1 MKCSI
6 CNGTLKYENG
16 LYVCESCGRTQQISS
31 VFQNEEV
38 FIAYI
43 ENDDLGRRTQ
53 DSIVAQDIFNK
64 LQVEGINTFYERISA
79 ADLIGNNYNKAI
91 EIASNSAK
99 IVFFVGCSNENFKK
113 LTDIYSYIF
122 GKKTIIP
129 VYSQMNAFGLPH
141 EISSLQAVN
150 YDTVGSVTDIIKNVL
165 KLLGKSQNVDVISK
179 AKQEKSIKK
188 KIMLCSLGVICIA
201 FAAICSYLVFGTHY
215 VLDSKKYEYA
225 QKLEYIGNYTEALKV
240 YADIADYKDATN
252 RIDAIYDKYNGYFY
266 NNNDEFTLYLNI
278 DKNTNSKIEITRRY
292 NGEYI
297 SIQTEATVQENVIN
311 FECKDSMN
319 NRGNGKIELLNTGLK
334 ITIISDEK
342 DSIEYDFS
350 FTDKSDVPQ
359 INSISSKD
367 LIGWMNNR
375 LTLQEI
381 NKMGF
386 RTEFIVDLCPVDIS
400 QNVYKIENTN
410 YGILVSDTEQN
421 SESIV
426 GVYIPYEELFQDE
439 KCSYIP
445 MVSGN
450 NVYLHCKTYVANI
463 QNLSYELSKQGT
475 DFPEN
480 TYFVT
485 SKDVLNEFWDNVF
498 DTENKD
504 KFWEELKKE
513 VVEFCN
519 YNETV
524 GIKYHLEKIPDD
536 GTNTVMGNY
545 EYLCDAIKE
554 ANNSENLAVVDN
566 SGTLVYIP

>member
-1 MKCSI
+1 M
-6 CNGTLKYENG
+6 LKGVPE
-16 LYVCESCGRTQQISS
+16 T
-31 VFQNEEV
+31 
-38 FIAYI
+38 
-43 ENDDLGRRTQ
+43 
-53 DSIVAQDIFNK
+53 
-64 LQVEGINTFYERISA
+64 NT
-79 ADLIGNNYNKAI
+79 
-91 EIASNSAK
+91 
-99 IVFFVGCSNENFKK
+99 
-113 LTDIYSYIF
+113 
-122 GKKTIIP
+122 
-129 VYSQMNAFGLPH
+129 
-141 EISSLQAVN
+141 
-150 YDTVGSVTDIIKNVL
+150 
-165 KLLGKSQNVDVISK
+165 
-179 AKQEKSIKK
+179 
-188 KIMLCSLGVICIA
+188 
-201 FAAICSYLVFGTHY
+201 
-215 VLDSKKYEYA
+215 
-225 QKLEYIGNYTEALKV
+225 
-240 YADIADYKDATN
+240 
-252 RIDAIYDKYNGYFY
+252 
-266 NNNDEFTLYLNI
+266 
-278 DKNTNSKIEITRRY
+278 
-292 NGEYI
+292 
-297 SIQTEATVQENVIN
+297 
-311 FECKDSMN
+311 
-319 NRGNGKIELLNTGLK
+319 
-334 ITIISDEK
+334 EK
-342 DSIEYDFS
+342 DNSSIGILSVALSVIAVVAIFILILTFVITPNEWL
-350 FTDKSDVPQ
+350 
-359 INSISSKD
+359 SSKD

-450 NVYLHCKTYVANI
+450 NVYLHCKTYVTNI

-475 DFPEN
+475 DFLEN

-498 DTENKD
+498 DIENKD
-504 KFWEELKKE
+504 KFWEDLQEK
-513 VVEFCN
+513 VTEFCN